1 MIVLEL
7 GVLMVAGLRLWSLF
21 AKTMWLLCDRTAR
34 LVNAHA
40 LSDTDLH
47 TYKQEDHMR
56 LG

>member
-7 GVLMVAGLRLWSLF
+7 GVLMVVGLRLWSLF

-34 LVNAHA
+34 LANVHA
-40 LSDTDLH
+40 LSDTELD
-47 TYKQEDHMR
+47 TYKQGDHMR